1 MFHAASKVMKM
12 AIIILFCFFTVTNAA
27 MVKINDCCCLHFQA
41 ALAQCCIAFIVKNSL
56 SCFAFSLYPVPNAAM
71 QMAEKGM
78 CAFAFILKLLWGWHW
93 VPSYVPCCITLGMK
107 EYEDDNLYYVL
118 LFTFTGKK
126 EWVLFP
132 SFWGCIEPAL
142 CQSLVPSFVPCCFT
156 LGIREYEALPCFAAS
171 LNECFCLHF
180 EAAWAGLGVV
190 GPAPPSQHRLHVAS
204 TASTTAGAGLYITNP

>member
-1 MFHAASKVMKM
+1 MS
-12 AIIILFCFFTVTNAA
+12 
-27 MVKINDCCCLHFQA
+27 
-41 ALAQCCIAFIVKNSL
+41 
-56 SCFAFSLYPVPNAAM
+56 
-71 QMAEKGM
+71 
-78 CAFAFILKLLWGWHW
+78 AFAFILKLHWGWHW

-118 LFTFTGKK
+118 LFTFTGRK
-126 EWVLFP
+126 EWVLLP

-180 EAAWAGLGVV
+180 EAAWAGLGLWVR
-190 GPAPPSQHRLHVAS
+190 HLHHNIDSTWPQRPLQLLVPAS
-204 TASTTAGAGLYITNP
+204 TSPTRNTFRCSSRCWRKVRHRVL